1 MSDEPE
7 TVTFPENDDTATD
20 GGTAGGVDA
29 IAKRL
34 PAPLVAQ
41 SEVMAIM
48 PRSIEE
54 AQRYANGLCLSGIV
68 PDAFREGGKRDGLPN
83 APLVMMGIL
92 KSMEIGVPPQTGL
105 AGLLPLNGRFA
116 VWGDLAAA
124 LAHRTGQVAKQQ
136 AIEIGAGTFDPG
148 APVGEWPDAYGIR
161 VLYWRKDQ
169 DDPYVGEF
177 TVRDAKRAGLWNN
190 ARKEPWIKY
199 PKRMLYNRARAF
211 ALRDGFAD
219 GLHGLTIADEVVDY
233 MPDPPSER
241 GGSARTALLIDDNSQ
256 GEEADETAA

>member
-1 MSDEPE
+1 MSE
-7 TVTFPENDDTATD
+7 ENNKP
-20 GGTAGGVDA
+20 VDA
-29 IAKRL
+29 GADGSGTDHIVEKIERAL
-34 PAPLVAQ
+34 VPLTAQ
-41 SEVMAIM
+41 GEVMAIM

-92 KSMEIGVPPQTGL
+92 KAMELGVPPQTGL

-124 LAHRTGQVAKQQ
+124 LVHRTGEVARQQ
-136 AIEIGAGTFDPG
+136 TTEIGAANLNPDSP
-148 APVGEWPDAYGIR
+148 PNEWPDAYGIR
-161 VLYWRKDQ
+161 FMIWRKEQ

-177 TVRDAKRAGLWNN
+177 TVRDAKRAGLWMNP
-190 ARKEPWIKY
+190 RKQPWIQY
-199 PKRMLYNRARAF
+199 PRRMLYNRARAF

-219 GLHGLTIADEVVDY
+219 GLHGLTIAEEVMDY
-233 MPDPPSER
+233 APPPPAER
-241 GGSARTALLIDDNSQ
+241 GSSRRLTALIDDTT
-256 GEEADETAA
+256 EETIDGTA